1 MTWMNSATMNA
12 MPAGNATVRAMES
25 ATMKKT
31 E

>member
-1 MTWMNSATMNA
+1 MNSATMNA